1 MGRHGGLSQGARH
14 VVVAGG
20 LVAVVVVGGVTARAA
35 YGVRDAGGDAAK
47 AVTVPAEGSTI
58 GDPTRGPAP
67 GATGAGGSVPSSG
80 STTTAKPAPVGL
92 SAPKLTRTLRAGA
105 TGQIVRVVQQRLAW
119 TGLSVRDTGVLDG
132 ATVGAVRKFEVKQL
146 LSVDGRVDRT
156 TYARLLQ
163 VTRRGAALDPRCAG
177 AEHVLCIDK
186 SQKVLRYLVGG
197 KLVMLLD
204 ARFGS
209 PELPTREGVFSVY
222 YKSRYQ
228 VSTLYHTPMPYAMFF
243 SGGRRSTTPSS
254 LPRSATRGSPTGA

>member
-1 MGRHGGLSQGARH
+1 
-14 VVVAGG
+14 V
-20 LVAVVVVGGVTARAA
+20 
-35 YGVRDAGGDAAK
+35 DAAK
-47 AVTVPAEGSTI
+47 AVTVPAEGSTF

-243 SGGRRSTTPSS
+243 SGGQAVHYSKFFAAVGYQGQSHGCVNVRDEGAISKLFDQVSLGTKVVIYRTSS
-254 LPRSATRGSPTGA
+254 AG